1 MAPTAAELSRG
12 PPHGAR
18 PLTTTQ
24 PSRLSLRAATT
35 LPDAQVPTGP
45 RGLGDSHDGAR
56 SAHALSASRN
66 STHLH
71 SPPSSGSGYLTVVS
85 GDPCRILPW
94 KGATRAQ
101 RATGTR
107 KKYLRSKTPRRLWEL
122 RSGLGSPKAKP
133 RLPACPENSETTGLR
148 VRTAYLCPQIS
159 VRPEAEAKL
168 SGSQGYEEA
177 TPGGVARHRRIL
189 KR

>member
-45 RGLGDSHDGAR
+45 TGLGDSHDGAR
-56 SAHALSASRN
+56 SAHALSASGN
-66 STHLH
+66 STDLH

-177 TPGGVARHRRIL
+177 TPGDNDLHIL
-189 KR
+189 I